1 MASAAEHLAS
11 SITFANFQKATE
23 LKKRLWFTIGALI
36 LFRLL
41 SFVPVPGIDPAAM
54 AELYATQ
61 SGGILDVFTTVS
73 GGALSR
79 FSIVALGVMP
89 YITASIVV
97 QIGGTVGGRWQALR
111 KEGETGRK
119 KLNQYTRYLTVMIT
133 LVQGYLA
140 VRGLESQ
147 TVRQGIQAVV
157 MPGILFEVAGT
168 VSLVGGTLFLM
179 WIGEQITSRGIGNGV
194 SLIIMAG
201 IVARLPQGI
210 AQLLESGRN
219 SANGGLIGIGV
230 IVLSVILVL
239 FICFMERAQ
248 RRVLIQYPKRQTVRG
263 MQQER
268 SHLPIKLNTAGVI
281 PPIFASSLLLM
292 PLTVLNW
299 AGSRAAPEGGASDW
313 LITLS
318 TFLQHG
324 SGAYELLYGAGIAF
338 FCFFYTAVQF
348 NSEET
353 ADNLKRHGGFIPGVR
368 PGKATETYFDYLL
381 NRITV
386 VGAAYLVVICA
397 IPELLAGSAGLTNLR
412 LGGTSLLIVVNVT
425 MDTVSQIQSHLIAHQ
440 YGDLIKK
447 AKLKTTPRRR

>member
-1 MASAAEHLAS
+1 MASAAEQLAS
-11 SITFANFQKATE
+11 SISLANFAKATE
-23 LKKRLWFTIGALI
+23 LKKRLWFTLGALI

-41 SFVPVPGIDPAAM
+41 SFVPVPGIDPVAM
-54 AELYATQ
+54 SALYDTQ
-61 SGGILDVFTTVS
+61 SGGILDVFNTFS

-97 QIGGTVGGRWQALR
+97 QLGATLYGPWQALR
-111 KEGETGRK
+111 KEGESGRK
-119 KLNQYTRYLTVMIT
+119 KLNQYTRYLTLMIT

-147 TVRQGIQAVV
+147 SVKQGISAVV
-157 MPGILFEVAGT
+157 QPGLLFELAGT
-168 VSLVGGTLFLM
+168 MSLVSGTLFLM

-201 IVARLPQGI
+201 IVARLPQAIG
-210 AQLLESGRN
+210 QLLEGSRTGTLN
-219 SANGGLIGIGV
+219 PMIVVGV
-230 IVLSVILVL
+230 IVLGALLILG
-239 FICFMERAQ
+239 ICFMERAQ
-248 RRVLIQYPKRQTVRG
+248 RRVLIQYPKRQTARG

-268 SHLPIKLNTAGVI
+268 SHLPIKINTAGVI

-292 PLTVLNW
+292 PLTVLQW
-299 AGSRAAPEGGASDW
+299 AGRGATSDSGTSDW
-313 LITLS
+313 LITIS
-318 TFLQHG
+318 TYLQHG
-324 SGAYELLYGAGIAF
+324 SPLYLLLYGLGIAF
-338 FCFFYTAVQF
+338 FCFFYTSVQF

-353 ADNLKRHGGFIPGVR
+353 SENLKRHGGFIPGIR
-368 PGKATETYFDYLL
+368 PGKATEEYFDYLL

-386 VGAAYLVVICA
+386 VGATYLVVICL
-397 IPELLAGSAGLTNLR
+397 IPEILSAQAGLNFR

-447 AKLKTTPRRR
+447 AKLKTTRRR